1 MLTDFCY
8 CHWLRLGDELEY
20 FEDGED
26 LNFDGVMAEKHR
38 RKLYQVDYTIQ
49 SAKHLMGSQDKEVS
63 QVASILGKCV
73 WQLDSGAHFRLCL
86 LSSQEKENFLKRSPY
101 SHEINSP
108 PYPFTRDA

>member
-1 MLTDFCY
+1 
-8 CHWLRLGDELEY
+8 LEY

-73 WQLDSGAHFRLCL
+73 CGKLDSGATLPSL
-86 LSSQEKENFLKRSPY
+86 LAFFPGKRK
-101 SHEINSP
+101 I
-108 PYPFTRDA
+108 F